1 MIGLE
6 NWDNYF
12 FLITNLVHGE
22 VAGDCDHFFFIVLAS
37 ITYQTDWMMICFR
50 KDA

>member
-1 MIGLE
+1 MEKLQ
-6 NWDNYF
+6 
-12 FLITNLVHGE
+12 LIVII
-22 VAGDCDHFFFIVLAS
+22 FFFIVLAS